1 MMSEKL
7 TELEKNGK
15 ALKDDEF
22 MELVSEAQAEPNRGL
37 PLVMEGLKFLLM
49 KLRLLDV
56 WVQRYGAVEA
66 AVFLAAVRRVAAG
79 RYFPRFCDLDA
90 ALAEEQRAR
99 RIRTGPGAAARQAA
113 PVDREGNQRRVRELI
128 ERLAQ
133 RGKQL

>member
-1 MMSEKL
+1 MQGAYAVM
-7 TELEKNGK
+7 TK
-15 ALKDDEF
+15 ALVLLKAAG
-22 MELVSEAQAEPNRGL
+22 LRIPAATRG
-37 PLVMEGLKFLLM
+37 E

-66 AVFLAAVRRVAAG
+66 AVFLSAVRRVATG

>member
-1 MMSEKL
+1 MQGAYAVM
-7 TELEKNGK
+7 TK
-15 ALKDDEF
+15 ALVLLKAAG
-22 MELVSEAQAEPNRGL
+22 LRIPAVTRG
-37 PLVMEGLKFLLM
+37 E

-56 WVQRYGAVEA
+56 WVQRYGAVEG

-90 ALAEEQRAR
+90 ALAEEQQLRKGQIAE
-99 RIRTGPGAAARQAA
+99 TRQKAV

-133 RGKQL
+133 RDRQL

>member
-1 MMSEKL
+1 MQGAYAVM
-7 TELEKNGK
+7 TK
-15 ALKDDEF
+15 ALVLLKAAG
-22 MELVSEAQAEPNRGL
+22 LRIPAATRG
-37 PLVMEGLKFLLM
+37 E

-56 WVQRYGAVEA
+56 WVQRYGAVEG

-90 ALAEEQRAR
+90 ALGEEQRAR
-99 RIRTGPGAAARQAA
+99 RIRAGTGAAVSQAV

-133 RGKQL
+133 RGK